1 MIRHSQGGVTM
12 RAVRLQAVGRIEL
25 VKVTDPLPG
34 PGEVLV
40 RVLAA
45 GICGTDRHLY
55 KGEFPCAPPVTLG
68 HEFAGDVVACGEGV
82 TLPPGTRIACDPNI
96 ACGACDQCLRGRTNL
111 CLRNVAI
118 GIHRDGGFADM
129 AVIPA
134 HRAVTVADLDPHH
147 AAFAEPLACTLH
159 GLDLGAP
166 VPGERVIVLGGGVI
180 GLLAVQL
187 ARNAGAEV
195 TLVTRHPAKRALAL
209 TVGATHTAAT
219 EAEARALLPQGADLV
234 LECAGVAE
242 TVEMAPRLT
251 RSGGRVVILGVMPQ
265 GQKVGIEPF
274 DLLFRE
280 IRLLHSFINPFTQT
294 RAAAMLMAGQ
304 VQVAPLISRIIPLS
318 KAPEVIA
325 NPATPGEVKVLVVPG

>member
-1 MIRHSQGGVTM
+1 M
-12 RAVRLQAVGRIEL
+12 RAVQLRAVGDIAL
-25 VKVTDPLPG
+25 VEVERPAPG

-68 HEFAGDVVACGEGV
+68 HEFCGEVVECGEGV
-82 TLPPGTRIACDPNI
+82 TMPMGLRIACDPNI
-96 ACGACDQCLRGRTNL
+96 ACGACDQCLRGRVNL
-111 CLRNVAI
+111 CVRNIAI
-118 GIHRDGGFADM
+118 GIHRDGGFAEY
-129 AVIPA
+129 ATLPA
-134 HRAVTVADLDPHH
+134 HRALAVGDLDPLH

-159 GLDLGAP
+159 GVDIGAP
-166 VPGERVIVLGGGVI
+166 VPGETVIVLGGGVI

-195 TLVTRHPAKRALAL
+195 VLVTRHPGKRALAERL
-209 TVGATHTAAT
+209 GARATAAT
-219 EAEARALLPQGADLV
+219 EAEARALVPGGADLI

-251 RSGGRVVILGVMPQ
+251 RSGGRIVILGVLPKGEQ
-265 GQKVGIEPF
+265 VRIEPF

-280 IRLLHSFINPFTQT
+280 IQLLHSFINPFTQA
-294 RAAAMLMAGQ
+294 RAIAMLRSGR
-304 VQVAPLISRIIPLS
+304 VEVAPLIARQIPLAE
-318 KAPEVIA
+318 APGAIA
-325 NPATPGEVKVLVVPG
+325 NPAASDEVKVLVVPG

>member
-1 MIRHSQGGVTM
+1 M
-12 RAVRLQAVGRIEL
+12 RAVRLQAVGRIEA
-25 VKVTDPLPG
+25 VEVPDPAPG

-40 RVLAA
+40 RVQAA
-45 GICGTDRHLY
+45 GICGTDRHLF

-68 HEFAGDVVACGEGV
+68 HEFAGEVIAAGDGV
-82 TLPPGTRIACDPNI
+82 TLPLGTRITCDPNI
-96 ACGACDQCLRGRTNL
+96 ACGTCDQCLRGRVNL
-111 CLRNVAI
+111 CARNIAI
-118 GIHRDGGFADM
+118 GIHRDGGFADL

-134 HRAVTVADLDPHH
+134 HRAIPVPDLHPHH

-159 GLDLGAP
+159 GVDLGAP

-195 TLVTRHPAKRALAL
+195 TLVTRHPAKRELAL
-209 TVGATHTAAT
+209 SVGATHTATT
-219 EAEARALLPQGADLV
+219 EAEARALLPHGADLI

-265 GQKVGIEPF
+265 GEHVRIEPF

-280 IRLLHSFINPFTQT
+280 IQLLHSFINPFTQG
-294 RAAAMLMAGQ
+294 RAAAMLMKDQ
-304 VQVAPLISRIIPLS
+304 IDVAPLISRIIPLS
-318 KAPEVIA
+318 EAPQAIA
-325 NPATPGEVKVLVVPG
+325 NPALSGEVKVLVVPD

>member
-1 MIRHSQGGVTM
+1 M
-12 RAVRLQAVGRIEL
+12 RAVRLQKVGQIETAD
-25 VKVTDPLPG
+25 VPDPSPG
-34 PGEVLV
+34 PGDVLV

-45 GICGTDRHLY
+45 GICGTDRHLF

-68 HEFAGDVVACGEGV
+68 HEFSGEVIATGPGV
-82 TLPPGTRIACDPNI
+82 TVPLGTRIACDPNI

-111 CLRNVAI
+111 CTRNVAI
-118 GIHRDGGFADM
+118 GIHRDGGFANL

-134 HRAVTVADLDPHH
+134 HRAVPVHDLHPHH
-147 AAFAEPLACTLH
+147 AAFGEPLACTLH
-159 GLDLGAP
+159 GVDLGAP
-166 VPGERVIVLGGGVI
+166 VPGERVVVLGGGVI

-195 TLVTRHPAKRALAL
+195 TLVTRHPAKQALAL
-209 TVGATHTAAT
+209 KVGATHTAAT

-265 GQKVGIEPF
+265 GEKVAIEPF

-280 IRLLHSFINPFTQT
+280 IQLLHSFINPFTQT
-294 RAAAMLMAGQ
+294 RAVAMLRSGA
-304 VQVAPLISRIIPLS
+304 VDVAPLISRIIPLAEAAAAIS
-318 KAPEVIA
+318 Q
-325 NPATPGEVKVLVVPG
+325 PALPGEVKVLVVPD

>member
-1 MIRHSQGGVTM
+1 M
-12 RAVRLQAVGRIEL
+12 RAVQLQAVGQIEM
-25 VKVTDPLPG
+25 VEVPDPSPASG
-34 PGEVLV
+34 DVLV
-40 RVLAA
+40 RVRAA
-45 GICGTDRHLY
+45 GICGTDRHLF

-68 HEFAGDVVACGEGV
+68 HEFAGEVIACGSGV
-82 TLPPGTRIACDPNI
+82 SLPLGTMVTCDPNI
-96 ACGACDQCLRGRTNL
+96 ACGTCDQCLRGRVNL
-111 CLRNVAI
+111 CARNIAI
-118 GIHRDGGFADM
+118 GIHRDGGFAEL

-134 HRAVTVADLDPHH
+134 HRAIPVPDLHPQH

-159 GLDLGAP
+159 GVDLGAP

-187 ARNAGAEV
+187 ARLAGAEV
-195 TLVTRHPAKRALAL
+195 MLVTRHPAKRDLAL
-209 TVGATHTAAT
+209 QIGAAHTAAT

-265 GQKVGIEPF
+265 GEKIRIEPF

-280 IRLLHSFINPFTQT
+280 IQLLHSFINPFTQG
-294 RAAAMLMAGQ
+294 RAAAMLSAGQ
-304 VQVAPLISRIIPLS
+304 VDVAPLISRVIPLS
-318 KAPEVIA
+318 EAPAAIA
-325 NPATPGEVKVLVVPG
+325 NPAAPGEVKALVVPN

>member
-1 MIRHSQGGVTM
+1 M
-12 RAVRLQAVGRIEL
+12 QAVQLRGVGDIAL
-25 VKVTDPLPG
+25 CDLPDPQPR

-68 HEFAGDVVACGEGV
+68 HEFCGEVVAVGEGV
-82 TLPPGTRIACDPNI
+82 TMPLGTRIACDPNI
-96 ACGACDQCLRGRTNL
+96 ACGTCDPCLRGRVNL
-111 CLRNVAI
+111 CARNVAI
-118 GIHRDGGFADM
+118 GIHRDGGFAEL
-129 AVIPA
+129 AVLPA
-134 HRAVTVADLDPHH
+134 HRAFPVGDLHPQH

-159 GLDLGAP
+159 GVDLGAP

-195 TLVTRHPAKRALAL
+195 TLVTRHTDKQALARDL
-209 TVGATHTAAT
+209 GATSTAAT
-219 EAEARALLPQGADLV
+219 EAEARAMLPDGADLV

-251 RSGGRVVILGVMPQ
+251 RSGGRIVVLGVLPK
-265 GQKVGIEPF
+265 GQQVRIEPF

-280 IRLLHSFINPFTQT
+280 IQLLHSFINPFTQG
-294 RAAAMLMAGQ
+294 RAVRMLMTGQ
-304 VQVAPLISRIIPLS
+304 IDVAHLISRVIPLA
-318 KAPEVIA
+318 KAPDAVA
-325 NPATPGEVKVLVVPG
+325 HPARPGEVKVLVVPG

>member
-1 MIRHSQGGVTM
+1 M
-12 RAVRLQAVGRIEL
+12 RAVRLQGVGSIDLAEI
-25 VKVTDPLPG
+25 PEPSPG
-34 PGEVLV
+34 PGEILV
-40 RVLAA
+40 RVEAA

-68 HEFAGDVVACGEGV
+68 HEFAGEVIACGAGV
-82 TLPPGTRIACDPNI
+82 SLPLGSRVACDPNI
-96 ACGACDQCLRGRTNL
+96 ACGACEQCLRGRTNL
-111 CLRNVAI
+111 CQRNVAV
-118 GIHRDGGFADM
+118 GIHRDGGFAELC
-129 AVIPA
+129 AFPA
-134 HRAVTVADLDPHH
+134 HRAVPVPDLHPHH

-159 GLDLGAP
+159 GVDLGSP

-209 TVGATHTAAT
+209 QVGATQTAAT
-219 EAEARALLPQGADLV
+219 EEEARALLPKGADLV

-251 RSGGRVVILGVMPQ
+251 RSGGRVVVLGVLPQ
-265 GQKVGIEPF
+265 GEKVRIEPF

-280 IRLLHSFINPFTQT
+280 IQLLHSFINPFTQT
-294 RAAAMLMAGQ
+294 RAAAMLNSGR
-304 VQVAPLISRIIPLS
+304 VDVAPLISRIVPLS
-318 KAPEVIA
+318 EAAATIA
-325 NPATPGEVKVLVVPG
+325 NPAAAGEVKVLVVPG